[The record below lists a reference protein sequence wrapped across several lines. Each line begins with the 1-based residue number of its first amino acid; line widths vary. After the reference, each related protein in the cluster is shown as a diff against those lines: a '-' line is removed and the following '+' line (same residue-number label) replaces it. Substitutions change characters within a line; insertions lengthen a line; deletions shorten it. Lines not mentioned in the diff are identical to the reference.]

1 MGDLPSRTRVTA
13 KTAVSEDLVT
23 TFSGASTANKIP
35 NWGKTLL
42 TSTAAKGYILE
53 APVPGVRK
61 VIVQT
66 TTSTVIRTV
75 TGPTTTVFFANAT
88 ATNTTLSFDTLGE
101 LIELEGRTTLIWDVI
116 SNPTSVSLS

>member
-1 MGDLPSRTRVTA
+1 MGDLPLRTKVTA
-13 KTAVSEDLVT
+13 KTAESNDLVT
-23 TFSGASTANKIP
+23 TFSSTVNKIP

-53 APVPGVRK
+53 APIPGVRK

-88 ATNTTLSFDTLGE
+88 ATNTTLSFDTLGD